1 MGLRETKKQ
10 QTRTA
15 IADAALPLFLAHGFD
30 RVTVA
35 EVARHAGVSTNTV
48 FNYFPTKEDLFF
60 DRQSEVE
67 QYLAALVDPLPPGA
81 CCPAAA
87 VRDDLCAALGR
98 GDPAL
103 GLGPGAADFFRTV
116 EASPALRAREREI
129 GERVETA
136 LAAALPPSPTA
147 PLLAGALAGLHRAT
161 LRELRRRVLAGD
173 PPPTVAA
180 DLTAAT
186 TAAFAPLCPCQA
198 ASSGSVG
205 RWSGCAVDR
214 CAVGADRAAAPGPEA
229 EAGRPPAGPS

>member
-15 IADAALPLFLAHGFD
+15 IADTALPLFLEHGFD

-60 DRQSEVE
+60 DRQEEVE
-67 QYLAALVDPLPPGA
+67 RHLAALVDPLPPGT

-87 VRDDLCAALGR
+87 VRDDLCAALR
-98 GDPAL
+98 RTDPAI
-103 GLGPGAADFFRTV
+103 GLAPGSAAFFRTV

-129 GERVETA
+129 GERAEAA
-136 LAAALPPSPTA
+136 LAAALPPSPDA
-147 PLLAGALAGLHRAT
+147 PLLAGALTGLHRAT

-173 PPPTVAA
+173 PPPAIAA
-180 DLTAAT
+180 DLAA
-186 TAAFAPLCPCQA
+186 AAARAFAPLCTCP
-198 ASSGSVG
+198 
-205 RWSGCAVDR
+205 
-214 CAVGADRAAAPGPEA
+214 P
-229 EAGRPPAGPS
+229 RPTA

>member
-1 MGLRETKKQ
+1 MATGLRATKKQ

-60 DRQSEVE
+60 DRQAEVE
-67 QYLAALVDPLPPGA
+67 RYLAALVDPLPAGS

-98 GDPAL
+98 LDPAV
-103 GLGPGAADFFRTV
+103 GLAQDAAAFFRTV

-129 GERVETA
+129 GERAEAA
-136 LAAALPPSPTA
+136 LAAALRTAAPGAAPSAA
-147 PLLAGALAGLHRAT
+147 PLLAGALAGLHRAA

-173 PPPTVAA
+173 PPAAVAA
-180 DLTAAT
+180 DLTAAV
-186 TAAFAPLCPCQA
+186 TAAFAPLCA
-198 ASSGSVG
+198 H
-205 RWSGCAVDR
+205 
-214 CAVGADRAAAPGPEA
+214 
-229 EAGRPPAGPS
+229 

>member
-15 IADAALPLFLAHGFD
+15 IADTALPLFLAHGFD

-60 DRQSEVE
+60 DRQDEVE
-67 QYLAALVDPLPPGA
+67 RHLAALVDPLPPGA

-87 VRDDLCAALGR
+87 VRDDLCAALR
-98 GDPAL
+98 RADPAI
-103 GLGPGAADFFRTV
+103 GLAPGSAAFFRTV

-129 GERVETA
+129 GERAEAA
-136 LAAALPPSPTA
+136 LAAALAPRSPDA
-147 PLLAGALAGLHRAT
+147 PLLAGALTGLHRAT

-173 PPPTVAA
+173 PPPTVAT
-180 DLTAAT
+180 DLAAAAT
-186 TAAFAPLCPCQA
+186 RAFAPLCTC
-198 ASSGSVG
+198 
-205 RWSGCAVDR
+205 
-214 CAVGADRAAAPGPEA
+214 
-229 EAGRPPAGPS
+229 PAR

>member
-15 IADAALPLFLAHGFD
+15 IADTALPLFLAHGFD

-60 DRQSEVE
+60 DRQDEVE
-67 QYLAALVDPLPPGA
+67 RRLAALVDPLPPGT

-87 VRDDLCAALGR
+87 VRDDLCAALR
-98 GDPAL
+98 RADPAI
-103 GLGPGAADFFRTV
+103 GLAPDAAAFFRTV

-129 GERVETA
+129 GERAEAA
-136 LAAALPPSPTA
+136 LAEALAPRTPDA
-147 PLLAGALAGLHRAT
+147 PLLAGALTGLHRAV

-173 PPPTVAA
+173 PPPAIAT
-180 DLTAAT
+180 DLTAA
-186 TAAFAPLCPCQA
+186 AVRAFAPLCACPP
-198 ASSGSVG
+198 
-205 RWSGCAVDR
+205 
-214 CAVGADRAAAPGPEA
+214 PGTA
-229 EAGRPPAGPS
+229 

>member
-15 IADAALPLFLAHGFD
+15 IADTALPLFLAHGFD

-60 DRQSEVE
+60 DRQDEVE
-67 QYLAALVDPLPPGA
+67 RHLAALVDPLPPGT

-87 VRDDLCAALGR
+87 VRDDLCGALR
-98 GDPAL
+98 RADPAI
-103 GLGPGAADFFRTV
+103 GLAPGSAAFFRTV

-129 GERVETA
+129 GERAEAALATA
-136 LAAALPPSPTA
+136 LAPRSPDA
-147 PLLAGALAGLHRAT
+147 PLLAGALTGLHRAT
-161 LRELRRRVLAGD
+161 LRELRRRILAGD

-180 DLTAAT
+180 DLTAAAT
-186 TAAFAPLCPCQA
+186 RAFAPLCTC
-198 ASSGSVG
+198 
-205 RWSGCAVDR
+205 
-214 CAVGADRAAAPGPEA
+214 PE
-229 EAGRPPAGPS
+229 R